1 MSWWSPNGPQVQLQ
15 VDIWYMTWYII
26 WHYSYRA
33 QHHST
38 IPTFQWGFL
47 ASFPGEVD
55 RFQHGSAGTKGDLRS
70 SRQTFLPGTCRSWEN
85 SRFFFWRW
93 IFEEGSWS
101 ISRVCVRFQVV
112 QDMRPEICFWS
123 NPLRT
128 CVFFL
133 VCFFAET
140 IALYF
145 FCKNRSLFSCC
156 LSGEIRD
163 FFFFIYKVGFW
174 DSFSANL
181 EISGL
186 CSNPS
191 SFLNWMMN
199 DQPEIGPVG
208 VAELVSV

>member
-1 MSWWSPNGPQVQLQ
+1 MSWSSPNGPQVQLQ
-15 VDIWYMTWYII
+15 VDIWYMTLYII

-38 IPTFQWGFL
+38 IPTFQRGFL

-55 RFQHGSAGTKGDLRS
+55 RFQYGSAGTKGDLRS
-70 SRQTFLPGTCRSWEN
+70 SRQTFLPGRYLSLGKLA
-85 SRFFFWRW
+85 FFFFGRW

-128 CVFFL
+128 CVFFWC
-133 VCFFAET
+133 VFFAET

-163 FFFFIYKVGFW
+163 FYILFTK
-174 DSFSANL
+174 
-181 EISGL
+181 
-186 CSNPS
+186 
-191 SFLNWMMN
+191 
-199 DQPEIGPVG
+199 
-208 VAELVSV
+208 LVSEIVSQQTWRFLACVQTLAVV

>member
-1 MSWWSPNGPQVQLQ
+1 MAVPGQKVTCGHRGKP
-15 VDIWYMTWYII
+15 
-26 WHYSYRA
+26 SYQAPVEAGKTRVFFFDA
-33 QHHST
+33 
-38 IPTFQWGFL
+38 GFL
-47 ASFPGEVD
+47 KREVD
-55 RFQHGSAGTKGDLRS
+55 RFLEFAWDFKLFRTWDLRFVFGQILS
-70 SRQTFLPGTCRSWEN
+70 VLA
-85 SRFFFWRW
+85 FFFW
-93 IFEEGSWS
+93 
-101 ISRVCVRFQVV
+101 CV
-112 QDMRPEICFWS
+112 
-123 NPLRT
+123 
-128 CVFFL
+128 
-133 VCFFAET
+133 FFAET